1 LETDPLWLARQQRLN
16 ERLLTLTKLDNQR
29 LVIFKDLQASIT
41 GLTAQEKTQVQL
53 ARWQRALELF
63 VYAPPTTTKKEDA
76 AQAISTFG
84 KQNELDLWGLLE
96 KLLDGISEVSYIIYS
111 IRVFC

>member
-1 LETDPLWLARQQRLN
+1 
-16 ERLLTLTKLDNQR
+16 
-29 LVIFKDLQASIT
+29 
-41 GLTAQEKTQVQL
+41 
-53 ARWQRALELF
+53 LF